1 MGLFGRE
8 KKITWEEEPKTEPAQ
23 AKEVLEV
30 ETDTGEQ
37 EWKPTAA
44 PQPVSPRTVQKE
56 QQRHRDVTHR
66 PRRQTSV
73 TERLNRLHINDR
85 MELMADV
92 AGAVFEGTINS
103 CIIGGSPGL
112 GKTHTVVEEL
122 AKKKYK
128 RVEHEDYIVIK
139 AGVSAFGVYKF
150 VVKMA
155 EKALDAR
162 AAVKGKKNQKGEA
175 LKPKIPL
182 IIFDDVPFW
191 NDKRFVDLLK
201 ALTDTSERRTVSW
214 LTDRAALVDPE
225 EAKQLGKLPAQVDYT
240 GGVIVITNEEEKKM
254 NNAVLDRSMYLPIEV
269 TDAEMQE
276 RMKSLIHKIEPKMDK
291 KLKRDVLDW
300 LLSDRYEG
308 KERSMRTLVKSL
320 QLAKANP
327 QNWLRMVQVV

>member
-1 MGLFGRE
+1 MGLFGRA
-8 KKITWEEEPKTEPAQ
+8 KKITWEEEPETEPAQ
-23 AKEVLEV
+23 VEEVLEV
-30 ETDTGEQ
+30 QPNTGEQ
-37 EWKPTAA
+37 EWEPVKEPATVA
-44 PQPVSPRTVQKE
+44 PQPMTPRTVQKE
-56 QQRHRDVTHR
+56 QQR
-66 PRRQTSV
+66 PRRQSTV

-92 AGAVFEGTINS
+92 AGAVFEGSINS

-155 EKALDAR
+155 EKAVDAR

-175 LKPKIPL
+175 LKPKIPV

-201 ALTDTSERRTVSW
+201 ALTDTSDRRTVSW

-291 KLKRDVLDW
+291 KLKRDVLNW
-300 LLSDRYEG
+300 LLSDQYEG

-320 QLAKANP
+320 KLAKANP